1 MWLHSWLPIFFP
13 QWKMGQLSIMLP
25 VRSHHQRKC
34 KVLHVLGEGQR
45 RYVAPKR
52 KNKTGH
58 QINSTLKNRRNFCKF
73 SNFILGIC
81 KRKYEGGCSNYQTDG
96 LLLQE
101 NTRTKGT
108 FLAGNED
115 YFSVGECYDKC
126 INYPGCHGFFV
137 SKDNSRCALFKE
149 GCQQRID
156 NYPYWDYYELSDDC
170 EGIFAIF

>member
-1 MWLHSWLPIFFP
+1 MCSECDLTTSGNARYYTSWE
-13 QWKMGQLSIMLP
+13 
-25 VRSHHQRKC
+25 
-34 KVLHVLGEGQR
+34 KVNEGTSRQKGTI
-45 RYVAPKR
+45 KR
-52 KNKTGH
+52 AIKS
-58 QINSTLKNRRNFCKF
+58 STLKNRRNFCKF